1 MADKDKNESFQ
12 EDGTFGKISSEEIAH
27 LKQRRENR
35 KALVHVID
43 VRKVILDTCMYK
55 DSYVDKKTGQTV
67 TANKMSVDA
76 FISLMNQCGSED
88 EYVFMMSGWQNGG
101 AVKVAIRA

>member
-12 EDGTFGKISSEEIAH
+12 DASGFGKLDAEEIAH
-27 LKQRRENR
+27 IKQRRENR

-55 DSYVDKKTGQTV
+55 DSYVDKNGNTV
-67 TANKMSVDA
+67 EAIKMSVDK
-76 FISLMNQCGSED
+76 FIALLNQCGSED
-88 EYVFMMSGWQNGG
+88 EYVFMKSGWQNGG
-101 AVKVAIRA
+101 AVKVVQR